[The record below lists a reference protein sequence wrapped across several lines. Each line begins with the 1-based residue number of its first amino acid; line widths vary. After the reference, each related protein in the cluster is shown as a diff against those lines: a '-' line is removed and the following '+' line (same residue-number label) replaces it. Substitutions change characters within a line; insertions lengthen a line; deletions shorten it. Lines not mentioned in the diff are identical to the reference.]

1 MKLRRRWLAALLAA
15 VLLLSLLPA
24 AALAAEGG
32 EPLEEV
38 NIEFTWEGRR
48 YGMTLTQAD
57 RMIVVQATET
67 ERRPYAIFYHPGA
80 TVRVAETMG
89 GTGDFTDGFFLE
101 ANYDFGQ
108 DGVAQAGTVYSI
120 EEVYARLTTLLP
132 GGGDPAEGTGVLGLG
147 PVFLVPWSEEALGWY
162 ESEGELGN
170 LDLFAVGTDEL
181 PTVTAVPT
189 GIQADSVFITE
200 GYGSL
205 TRWVDG
211 SPTFALMGPDGEL
224 VFDYGDFP
232 CSYHLYDGV
241 FVNGLEPSQTYTL
254 FNLEGEQVLEQSY
267 AHLTF
272 RNGYGVALTVV
283 SQDGWNQV
291 VRREVIDQAGN
302 VLLTLPDGFNL
313 SIGISGDPNAFANQ
327 SWETNYF
334 GDVGGYG
341 DGLMWLFTGSGVQE
355 HIAEA
360 QELTEESEA
369 YQQNSYQMSCFGG
382 PYCGYVDLE
391 GNVVVTPQYYRA
403 TAFSDGLAA
412 VQEYIAP
419 AGAVEDL
426 PFGTSLGGRW
436 KYIDTTGADAF
447 TGGFRY
453 SGASAFS
460 NGYAYIVND
469 AGKYGYIDTTGMVVL
484 PMIYDDA
491 FGAGDDLF
499 TVGLLTDGQMR
510 YGIVN
515 RDRREVVPLEY
526 DDISAFENGTAYA
539 IKDGQVYLLTT
550 EEPSAPQPGGLT
562 RAELAELVQ
571 ARFLYPVP
579 EGGSSFTDLADCTQA
594 QRQAIAA
601 LEEAGLITG
610 TSPGVFSPHE
620 GLSRWQ
626 AVMVLWRALGSPSG
640 EGLETPYTDLA
651 GLLPVAEPAIAALYD
666 QGVLTGDDAV
676 DGAFRPSDPITAGE
690 FGVWMNRLALTRA
703 EFARLLYEK
712 FRPAPLPP
720 EGEEPRTEDFPDIGP
735 AADGEPD
742 PCTDAQRTAIGA
754 LYSAYILD
762 GLSDGIFLP
771 RGSVTRAEA
780 VVLLWRAAGRGEADG
795 APDQLFNNVPENL
808 KPAFDYLT
816 ALGVLTQ
823 ADGVDGSFDLNRLMD
838 YETLELWLSRLITRV
853 EAAELLCRFI
863 QFPPAQD
870 PGFVDLGSCT
880 DSQRAD
886 IAALVEAGLL
896 NGVSQTRFA
905 PNVPITYDMVAVVMC
920 RIASGDVSVRDLE
933 LALIYLEGNGL
944 LTPEETAMIAQRPR
958 AAADPQQILQWMT
971 RQPQLPADQELGLI
985 ATEEG
990 KTVVIIRV
998 DDAVVAEERPLL
1010 VVARY
1015 EDGRMS
1021 EAALVRVDQAGLQL
1035 LDLSAGSGGE
1045 YRVFLLTEE
1054 SAPLCQAAIQA
1065 AAP

>member
-1 MKLRRRWLAALLAA
+1 MKQRRRWLAALLAA
-15 VLLLSLLPA
+15 LLLLSLLPA

-32 EPLEEV
+32 EPMEEV

-48 YGMTLTQAD
+48 YGMTLTQVD

-67 ERRPYAIFYHPGA
+67 ERRPYSIFYHPDA
-80 TVRVAETMG
+80 TVRVEETMG

-120 EEVYARLTTLLP
+120 EEVYARLAGLLP
-132 GGGDPAEGTGVLGLG
+132 GGGDPAEGRGVLGLG
-147 PVFLVPWSEEALGWY
+147 PVFLVPWSQEALGWY

-170 LDLFAVGTDEL
+170 LDLFAVGTGEL
-181 PTVTAVPT
+181 PAVTAVPT
-189 GIQADSVFITE
+189 GIQADSVFLTE

-211 SPTFALMGPDGEL
+211 APTFALMGPDGEL
-224 VFDYGDFP
+224 VFDYGAFP

-241 FVNGLEPSQTYTL
+241 FVNGLESAQTYTL
-254 FNLEGEQVLEQSY
+254 FNLEGERVLEESY

-327 SWETNYF
+327 NWEINYF

-341 DGLMWLFTGSGVQE
+341 DGLMWLFTGSGVQG
-355 HIAEA
+355 HIDEA
-360 QELTEESEA
+360 QGLTEESEA

-382 PYCGYVDLE
+382 PYCGYMDLE
-391 GNVVVTPQYYRA
+391 GNVVVTPQYYSA

-426 PFGTSLGGRW
+426 PFGTNLGGRW
-436 KYIDTTGADAF
+436 KYIDTNGDDAF
-447 TGGFRY
+447 SGGFRY
-453 SGASAFS
+453 SAASAFS

-469 AGKYGYIDTTGMVVL
+469 EGKYGYIDTTGMVVL
-484 PMIYDDA
+484 PIIYDDA

-499 TVGLLTDGQMR
+499 TVGLLTGGQMQ

-515 RDRREVVPLEY
+515 RDRREVVPLMY
-526 DDISAFENGTAYA
+526 DDISVFENGTAYA
-539 IKDGQVYLLTT
+539 IKDGEVYLLTV
-550 EEPSAPQPGGLT
+550 EDSSGPMPG
-562 RAELAELVQ
+562 
-571 ARFLYPVP
+571 
-579 EGGSSFTDLADCTQA
+579 D
-594 QRQAIAA
+594 
-601 LEEAGLITG
+601 
-610 TSPGVFSPHE
+610 
-620 GLSRWQ
+620 
-626 AVMVLWRALGSPSG
+626 
-640 EGLETPYTDLA
+640 
-651 GLLPVAEPAIAALYD
+651 
-666 QGVLTGDDAV
+666 
-676 DGAFRPSDPITAGE
+676 
-690 FGVWMNRLALTRA
+690 ALTRA

-720 EGEEPRTEDFPDIGP
+720 EGEEPRTENFPDIRP

-762 GLSDGIFLP
+762 GLSEGIFLP
-771 RGSVTRAEA
+771 QGNLSRAEA

-795 APDQLFNNVPENL
+795 TPDQLFNNVPTNL

-816 ALGVLTQ
+816 ALGVLTE

-853 EAAELLCRFI
+853 EAAELLCQFI

-880 DSQRAD
+880 DSQRAS

-896 NGVSQTRFA
+896 EGVSQTRFA
-905 PNVPITYDMVAVVMC
+905 PNVPVTYGMVAVIMC
-920 RIASGDVSVRDLE
+920 RIVSGDVSVRDLE

-944 LTPEETAMIAQRPR
+944 LTPEETAMIARRPD
-958 AAADPQQILQWMT
+958 AAADPQQILQWMM
-971 RQPQLPADQELGLI
+971 RQPAPSTGQELELI

-990 KTVVIIRV
+990 KAVVTIRV
-998 DDAVVAEERPLL
+998 DDTVVAEERPLL
-1010 VVARY
+1010 VAARY
-1015 EDGRMS
+1015 EDGRMTQ
-1021 EAALVRVDQAGLQL
+1021 AALVQVDQAGLQL
-1035 LDLSAGSGGE
+1035 LDLSDSAGAE
-1045 YRVFLLTEE
+1045 YRVLLLTQEN
-1054 SAPLCQAAIQA
+1054 APLCQAVTQVLE
-1065 AAP
+1065 P